1 MTPVRPAV
9 RCYHYRRMTGAPGPA
24 PTILLVEDEE
34 GVRAVLHE
42 LLTGLG
48 FSVLQAVN
56 GAEAVDLARG
66 HAGVIDLVITDM
78 VMPVMSGQELAR
90 KLAEVRP
97 GVRILYMSAFA
108 SNIYSPSALANAL
121 ADYISKPFDL
131 ETFVGKV
138 RELLASPPL
147 AGA

>member
-1 MTPVRPAV
+1 MA
-9 RCYHYRRMTGAPGPA
+9 GAPNSTA
-24 PTILLVEDEE
+24 TILLVEDEE

-48 FSVLQAVN
+48 FEVLQAAN
-56 GAEAVDLARG
+56 GAEAMDLARG

-90 KLAEVRP
+90 KLADVRP
-97 GVRILYMSAFA
+97 GLRILYMSAFA

-131 ETFVGKV
+131 DTFVGKV
-138 RELLASPPL
+138 RELLAIPPL
-147 AGA
+147 AGT

>member
-1 MTPVRPAV
+1 MTDTPSPTR
-9 RCYHYRRMTGAPGPA
+9 
-24 PTILLVEDEE
+24 TILLVEDEE
-34 GVRAVLHE
+34 GVRAVLNE

-48 FSVLQAVN
+48 FSVLQAAN

-66 HAGVIDLVITDM
+66 HDGVIDLVVTDM

-90 KLAEVRP
+90 NLAVVRP

-131 ETFVGKV
+131 ETFVEKV
-138 RELLASPPL
+138 RELLASPPR
-147 AGA
+147 ASA

>member
-1 MTPVRPAV
+1 MAV
-9 RCYHYRRMTGAPGPA
+9 APDAP

-34 GVRAVLHE
+34 GVRAVLNE

-48 FSVLQAVN
+48 FSVLQAAN

-66 HAGVIDLVITDM
+66 HPGVIDLVVTDM

-90 KLAEVRP
+90 SLAEVRP

-138 RELLASPPL
+138 RELLASPPRSR
-147 AGA
+147 A

>member
-1 MTPVRPAV
+1 MA
-9 RCYHYRRMTGAPGPA
+9 GAPGPA

-34 GVRAVLHE
+34 GVREVLHE

-48 FSVLQAVN
+48 YAVLQATN
-56 GAEAVDLARG
+56 GAEAVALARG
-66 HAGVIDLVITDM
+66 HAGPIDLVVTDM

-90 KLAEVRP
+90 NLAELRP

-131 ETFVGKV
+131 ETFVVKV

>member
-1 MTPVRPAV
+1 MTDTPSSPR
-9 RCYHYRRMTGAPGPA
+9 
-24 PTILLVEDEE
+24 TILLVEDED
-34 GVRAVLHE
+34 GVRAVLNE

-48 FSVLQAVN
+48 FSVLQAAN
-56 GAEAVDLARG
+56 GAEAVELARG
-66 HAGVIDLVITDM
+66 HDGVIDLVVTDM

-90 KLAEVRP
+90 NLAVVRP

-131 ETFVGKV
+131 ETFVEKV
-138 RELLASPPL
+138 RELLASPPR
-147 AGA
+147 ASA

>member
-1 MTPVRPAV
+1 MA
-9 RCYHYRRMTGAPGPA
+9 GAPNSTT
-24 PTILLVEDEE
+24 TILLVEDEE

-48 FSVLQAVN
+48 FEVLQAAN
-56 GAEAVDLARG
+56 GAEAMDLARG

-90 KLAEVRP
+90 KLADVRP
-97 GVRILYMSAFA
+97 GLRILYMSAFA

-131 ETFVGKV
+131 DTFVGKV
-138 RELLASPPL
+138 RELLAIPPM
-147 AGA
+147 AGT

>member
-1 MTPVRPAV
+1 MSGT
-9 RCYHYRRMTGAPGPA
+9 PGPA

-48 FSVLQAVN
+48 FAVLQAAN

-78 VMPVMSGQELAR
+78 VMPEMSGQELAR
-90 KLAEVRP
+90 NLAEVRP

-147 AGA
+147 NGA

>member
-1 MTPVRPAV
+1 M
-9 RCYHYRRMTGAPGPA
+9 
-24 PTILLVEDEE
+24 LN
-34 GVRAVLHE
+34 E

-48 FSVLQAVN
+48 FSVLQAAN

-66 HAGVIDLVITDM
+66 HDGVIDLVVTDM

-90 KLAEVRP
+90 NLAVVRP

-131 ETFVGKV
+131 ETFVEKV
-138 RELLASPPL
+138 RELLASPPR
-147 AGA
+147 ASA

>member
-1 MTPVRPAV
+1 MA
-9 RCYHYRRMTGAPGPA
+9 GAPNSTA
-24 PTILLVEDEE
+24 TILLVEDEE

-48 FSVLQAVN
+48 FEVLQAAN
-56 GAEAVDLARG
+56 GAEAMDLARG

-90 KLAEVRP
+90 KLADVRP
-97 GVRILYMSAFA
+97 GLRILYMSAFA

-131 ETFVGKV
+131 DTFIGKV
-138 RELLASPPL
+138 RELLAIPPM
-147 AGA
+147 AGT

>member
-1 MTPVRPAV
+1 MA
-9 RCYHYRRMTGAPGPA
+9 GAPNSTA
-24 PTILLVEDEE
+24 TILLVEDEE

-48 FSVLQAVN
+48 FEVLQAAN

-90 KLAEVRP
+90 KLADVRP
-97 GVRILYMSAFA
+97 GLRILYMSAFA

-131 ETFVGKV
+131 DTFVGKV
-138 RELLASPPL
+138 RELLAIPPM
-147 AGA
+147 AGT

>member
-1 MTPVRPAV
+1 MSGT
-9 RCYHYRRMTGAPGPA
+9 PGPA

-42 LLTGLG
+42 LLIGLG
-48 FSVLQAVN
+48 FAVLQAAN

-78 VMPVMSGQELAR
+78 VMPEMSGQELAR
-90 KLAEVRP
+90 NLAEVRP

-108 SNIYSPSALANAL
+108 SNIYSPNALANAL

-138 RELLASPPL
+138 HELLDRPPL
-147 AGA
+147 KGA

>member
-1 MTPVRPAV
+1 MA
-9 RCYHYRRMTGAPGPA
+9 GAPNSTA
-24 PTILLVEDEE
+24 TILLVEDEE

-48 FSVLQAVN
+48 FEVLQAAN
-56 GAEAVDLARG
+56 GAEAMDLARG

-90 KLAEVRP
+90 KLADVRP

-131 ETFVGKV
+131 DTFVGKV
-138 RELLASPPL
+138 RELLAIPPM
-147 AGA
+147 AGT

>member
-1 MTPVRPAV
+1 MA
-9 RCYHYRRMTGAPGPA
+9 GASNSTT
-24 PTILLVEDEE
+24 TILLVEDEE

-48 FSVLQAVN
+48 FVVLQAAN
-56 GAEAVDLARG
+56 GAEAVDLALG

-90 KLAEVRP
+90 KLADVRP
-97 GVRILYMSAFA
+97 GLRILYMSAFA

-121 ADYISKPFDL
+121 AGYISKPFDL
-131 ETFVGKV
+131 DTFVGKV
-138 RELLASPPL
+138 RELLASPPM
-147 AGA
+147 AGT

>member
-1 MTPVRPAV
+1 MA
-9 RCYHYRRMTGAPGPA
+9 GAPDSTA
-24 PTILLVEDEE
+24 TILLVEDEE
-34 GVRAVLHE
+34 GVRTVLHE

-48 FSVLQAVN
+48 FMVLQAAN

-121 ADYISKPFDL
+121 ADFISKPFDL
-131 ETFVGKV
+131 DTFVGKV
-138 RELLASPPL
+138 RELLAIPPL
-147 AGA
+147 NGA

>member
-1 MTPVRPAV
+1 MA
-9 RCYHYRRMTGAPGPA
+9 GAPNSTT
-24 PTILLVEDEE
+24 TILLVEDEE

-48 FSVLQAVN
+48 FVVLQAAN

-90 KLAEVRP
+90 KLADVRP

-131 ETFVGKV
+131 DTFVGKV
-138 RELLASPPL
+138 RELLAIPPM
-147 AGA
+147 AGT